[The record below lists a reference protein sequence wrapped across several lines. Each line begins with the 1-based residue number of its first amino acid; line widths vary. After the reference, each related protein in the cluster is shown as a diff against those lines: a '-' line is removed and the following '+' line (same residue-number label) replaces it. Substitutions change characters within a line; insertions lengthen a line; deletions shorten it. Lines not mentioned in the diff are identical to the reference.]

1 MLRPESPRGSPII
14 YYCLLNFHCT
24 MFLYFVSC
32 LAAFLQI
39 RAAVLNLYTESK
51 ILLFATKNGRPE
63 MASKVLNEK
72 FI

>member
-1 MLRPESPRGSPII
+1 
-14 YYCLLNFHCT
+14 